1 MLEWCQLGGAIPRFE
16 PTPRVGWVGD
26 ELRAAGLTTNRRL
39 GVALKDAT
47 GPTDLGSDSG
57 RRAGIP
63 TPSTHKLATTTI
75 AQGCTRHFLACNS
88 DWHFTGSLCGAAGV
102 SFIGSSGGNGVTI
115 GFFTSKLDSQCQ
127 VFPDL
132 HSEYLHIRMLQIG

>member
-1 MLEWCQLGGAIPRFE
+1 MGASLGKGRWFDNEPETGRGIERCDRFH
-16 PTPRVGWVGD
+16 R
-26 ELRAAGLTTNRRL
+26 
-39 GVALKDAT
+39 
-47 GPTDLGSDSG
+47 LGSDSG

-115 GFFTSKLDSQCQ
+115 GFFTSKLNSQCQ

-132 HSEYLHIRMLQIG
+132 HSEYLHIRMLEIGFLLKMAPISWLLEGHIAVLV